1 MFLAVF
7 YYLCRKDF
15 HDMKKYA
22 MIMAA
27 LLTLAGCTEKK
38 TKMTAELLENSMWTT
53 AKSMV
58 DMKRLA
64 FGEGNELIAFTT
76 DNSKVKEEIGKA
88 FRCTYTFDE
97 DKQTVTLKLVDCL
110 SGDST
115 AVLRMVDGKTMHLNY
130 DGHDLTVD
138 GEVTVLNGEYFKAN
152 HDHHHHHH

>member
-1 MFLAVF
+1 
-7 YYLCRKDF
+7 
-15 HDMKKYA
+15 
-22 MIMAA
+22 MIRRIFITATA

-97 DKQTVTLKLVDCL
+97 DKQTVTLKLMDCI

-115 AVLRMVDGKTMHLNY
+115 EVRKMVDGKTMHLNY

-138 GEVTVLNGEYFKAN
+138 GEVTDLNGEYFKAD

>member
-1 MFLAVF
+1 
-7 YYLCRKDF
+7 
-15 HDMKKYA
+15 MKRDESLDSA
-22 MIMAA
+22 
-27 LLTLAGCTEKK
+27 
-38 TKMTAELLENSMWTT
+38 
-53 AKSMV
+53 
-58 DMKRLA
+58 KRLA

-76 DNSKVKEEIGKA
+76 DNSKAKEEMDKA

-97 DKQTVTLKLVDCL
+97 DKQTVTLKLVDCI

>member
-1 MFLAVF
+1 
-7 YYLCRKDF
+7 
-15 HDMKKYA
+15 
-22 MIMAA
+22 MIRRIFITATA
-27 LLTLAGCTEKK
+27 LLTLVSCTEKK
-38 TKMTAELLENSMWTT
+38 PKMTAELLENSMWTT

-76 DNSKVKEEIGKA
+76 DNSKAKEEMDKA

-97 DKQTVTLKLVDCL
+97 DKQTVTLKLVDCI

-115 AVLRMVDGKTMHLNY
+115 AVRKMVDGKTMHLNY
-130 DGHDLTVD
+130 DGHDLTID
-138 GEVTVLNGEYFKAN
+138 GEVTVLNGEYFKAD

>member
-1 MFLAVF
+1 MI
-7 YYLCRKDF
+7 RKIF
-15 HDMKKYA
+15 ITA
-22 MIMAA
+22 TA
-27 LLTLAGCTEKK
+27 LLTLVGCTEKK

-64 FGEGNELIAFTT
+64 FGKVNELIAFTT
-76 DNSKVKEEIGKA
+76 DNSKVKEEMDKA

-97 DKQTVTLKLVDCL
+97 DKQTVTLKLKDCI

-115 AVLRMVDGKTMHLNY
+115 EVRKMVDGKTMHLYY

-138 GEVTVLNGEYFKAN
+138 GEVTDLNGEYFKAN
-152 HDHHHHHH
+152 HDHHHHH

>member
-1 MFLAVF
+1 
-7 YYLCRKDF
+7 
-15 HDMKKYA
+15 
-22 MIMAA
+22 MIRRIFITATA
-27 LLTLAGCTEKK
+27 LLTLVGCTEKK

-64 FGEGNELIAFTT
+64 FAKGNELIAFTT
-76 DNSKVKEEIGKA
+76 DNSKVKEEMDKA

-97 DKQTVTLKLVDCL
+97 EKQTVTLKLVDSI

-115 AVLRMVDGKTMHLNY
+115 EIRKMVDGKTMHLNY

-152 HDHHHHHH
+152 HDHHHHH

>member
-1 MFLAVF
+1 
-7 YYLCRKDF
+7 
-15 HDMKKYA
+15 
-22 MIMAA
+22 
-27 LLTLAGCTEKK
+27 
-38 TKMTAELLENSMWTT
+38 MTAELLENSMWTT

-76 DNSKVKEEIGKA
+76 DNSKVKEEMDKA

-97 DKQTVTLKLVDCL
+97 DKQTVTLKLVDSI

-115 AVLRMVDGKTMHLNY
+115 EIRKMVDDKTMHLYY

-152 HDHHHHHH
+152 HDHHHHH

>member
-1 MFLAVF
+1 
-7 YYLCRKDF
+7 
-15 HDMKKYA
+15 
-22 MIMAA
+22 MIRRIFITATA
-27 LLTLAGCTEKK
+27 LLTLAGCTENKP
-38 TKMTAELLENSMWTT
+38 KMTAELLENSMWTT

-64 FGEGNELIAFTT
+64 FAKGNELIAFTT
-76 DNSKVKEEIGKA
+76 DNSKVKEEMDKA

-97 DKQTVTLKLVDCL
+97 DKQTVTLKLVDSI

-115 AVLRMVDGKTMHLNY
+115 EIRKMVDGKTMLLNY
-130 DGHDLTVD
+130 DGHNLTVD